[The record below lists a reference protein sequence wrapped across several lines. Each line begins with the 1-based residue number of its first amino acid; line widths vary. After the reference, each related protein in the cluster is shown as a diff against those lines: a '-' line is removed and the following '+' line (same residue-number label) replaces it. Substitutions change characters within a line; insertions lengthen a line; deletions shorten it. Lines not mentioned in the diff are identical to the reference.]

1 MPQKLLHY
9 EVLEPLG
16 EGARSTIYL
25 VQDPTTRQKFALK
38 HVHRD
43 EQKDIRFIEQMEAE
57 FEISKQF
64 NHPNL
69 RRSYELK
76 VIRTL
81 LMKVQEAFL
90 IMEWVDGKPLDVRLP
105 TDMLDI
111 VDTFIQAAQ
120 GLRAMHQ
127 MGYVHCD
134 IKPNNIL
141 RSDTGVVKV
150 IDFGQSCKIGTVK
163 ERIQGTPDFIAPEQ
177 VNRQPVTIQTDVF
190 NLGATMYWALSGKH
204 IPTVYTVKK
213 KGENSFL
220 LDARIDTP
228 QQVNPRVPVAVSN
241 LVMDCIAT
249 RAAKRPADMDQL
261 ITRLE
266 LGKHVLQKERNPQAF
281 TPVFDL
287 NDDSHA
293 GAHPPTTP
301 PSDTPNPSGP
311 TGS

>member
-9 EVLEPLG
+9 EVLEHLG

-43 EQKDIRFIEQMEAE
+43 EQKDIRFIEQMEQE
-57 FEISKQF
+57 FEISRQF

-69 RRSYELK
+69 RKSYELK
-76 VIRTL
+76 VIRTIL
-81 LMKVQEAFL
+81 LKVQEAFL
-90 IMEWVDGKPLDVRLP
+90 VMEWVDGKPLDMRLP
-105 TDMLDI
+105 GDMIDL
-111 VDTFIQAAQ
+111 VDAFIQAAQ

-127 MGYVHCD
+127 LGYVHCD

-150 IDFGQSCKIGTVK
+150 IDFGQSCTIGTVK

-177 VNRQPVTIQTDVF
+177 VDRRPVTIQTDVF
-190 NLGATMYWALSGKH
+190 NLGATLYWALCGKH
-204 IPTVYTVKK
+204 IPTLYTVKK
-213 KGENSFL
+213 KGEHSFL

-228 QQVNPRVPVAVSN
+228 QQLNPKVPVAISN

-249 RAAKRPADMDQL
+249 RPAKRPADMDAL

-266 LGKHVLQKERNPQAF
+266 LGKHILQKERGMIKPS
-281 TPVFDL
+281 VMEL
-287 NDDSHA
+287 NDDTHHGTHPPA
-293 GAHPPTTP
+293 GA
-301 PSDTPNPSGP
+301 NPQ
-311 TGS
+311 TE